1 MSVIEKLKEAV
12 RSVVEAERQDLYAEA
27 RLNDGRVIA
36 TEAEAFSAGASVRV
50 LSEDGEAAPLEAGSY
65 ELSDGGSVTVDESS
79 QVVEMMDDKEEKT
92 EAAEH
97 EEEKDEMAAVK
108 AALVDKFQISP
119 EVAAEIVEVV
129 KEAMAPTEEVEA
141 AEHEEEKEE
150 MKEEKPVE
158 MSAQLSDI
166 TDQMTVALEAI
177 SARLAKLEEAPAA
190 SPDRV
195 LPKAEFSKEINPNLT
210 GVDRAFNVISQFS

>member
-12 RSVVEAERQDLYAEA
+12 KSVVAAERQDLYAEA
-27 RLNDGRVIA
+27 RLNDGRVVA

-65 ELSDGGSVTVDESS
+65 ELSDGGTLNVDADSK
-79 QVVEMMDDKEEKT
+79 VVEMEEEEKKDEMMDD
-92 EAAEH
+92 
-97 EEEKDEMAAVK
+97 EEKDEMAAVK

-129 KEAMAPTEEVEA
+129 KEAMAPAEVEA
-141 AEHEEEKEE
+141 AEHEDKEEEMEEEKKKEE
-150 MKEEKPVE
+150 MSSHLQDLTHE
-158 MSAQLSDI
+158 MAI
-166 TDQMTVALEAI
+166 ALEAI
-177 SARLAKLEEAPAA
+177 NTRLAKLEEAPAA

-195 LPKAEFSKEINPNLT
+195 LPKAEFKKETNPNLK
-210 GVDRAFNVISQFS
+210 GVDRAFNIISNFS

>member
-36 TEAEAFSAGASVRV
+36 TEAEAFSAGAPVRV
-50 LSEDGEAAPLEAGSY
+50 MSEDGEAAPLEAGSY
-65 ELSDGGSVTVDESS
+65 ELSDGGQVTVDDNS
-79 QVVEMMDDKEEKT
+79 QVVEMEEET
-92 EAAEH
+92 QEVEAAEH

-129 KEAMAPTEEVEA
+129 KEAMAPAEEVEA
-141 AEHEEEKEE
+141 AEEDK
-150 MKEEKPVE
+150 
-158 MSAQLSDI
+158 
-166 TDQMTVALEAI
+166 
-177 SARLAKLEEAPAA
+177 R
-190 SPDRV
+190 R
-195 LPKAEFSKEINPNLT
+195 
-210 GVDRAFNVISQFS
+210 RR

>member
-12 RSVVEAERQDLYAEA
+12 KSVVEAERQDLYAEA
-27 RLNDGRVIA
+27 RLNDGRVVA

-65 ELSDGGSVTVDESS
+65 ELSDGGTLNVDADSK
-79 QVVEMMDDKEEKT
+79 VVEMEEEEKKDEMMDD
-92 EAAEH
+92 
-97 EEEKDEMAAVK
+97 EEKDEMAAVK

-129 KEAMAPTEEVEA
+129 KEAMAPTEVEA
-141 AEHEEEKEE
+141 AEHEDEKEE
-150 MKEEKPVE
+150 MQEEKPVE
-158 MSAQLSDI
+158 MSSHLQDLTHEMAI
-166 TDQMTVALEAI
+166 ALEAI
-177 SARLAKLEEAPAA
+177 NTRLAKLEEAPAA

-195 LPKAEFSKEINPNLT
+195 LPKAEFKKETNPNLK
-210 GVDRAFNVISQFS
+210 GVDRAFNIISNFS

>member
-36 TEAEAFSAGASVRV
+36 TEAEAFSAGAPVRV
-50 LSEDGEAAPLEAGSY
+50 MSEDGEATPLEAGSY
-65 ELSDGGSVTVDESS
+65 ELSDGGQVTVDADSK
-79 QVVEMMDDKEEKT
+79 VVEMMEEEEEKT

-129 KEAMAPTEEVEA
+129 KDAMAPAEEVEA
-141 AEHEEEKEE
+141 AEEEKEE
-150 MKEEKPVE
+150 E
-158 MSAQLSDI
+158 MSEQ
-166 TDQMTVALEAI
+166 
-177 SARLAKLEEAPAA
+177 K
-190 SPDRV
+190 
-195 LPKAEFSKEINPNLT
+195 
-210 GVDRAFNVISQFS
+210 

>member
-12 RSVVEAERQDLYAEA
+12 KSVVAAERQDLYAEA
-27 RLNDGRVIA
+27 RLNDGRVVA

-65 ELSDGGSVTVDESS
+65 ELSDGGTLNVDAESK
-79 QVVEMMDDKEEKT
+79 VVEMEEEENKDEMMDD
-92 EAAEH
+92 
-97 EEEKDEMAAVK
+97 EEKDEMAAVK

-129 KEAMAPTEEVEA
+129 KEAMAPTEEVEVEA
-141 AEHEEEKEE
+141 EEEEPKKEE
-150 MKEEKPVE
+150 MSSHLQDLTHE
-158 MSAQLSDI
+158 MAI
-166 TDQMTVALEAI
+166 ALEAI
-177 SARLAKLEEAPAA
+177 NTRLAKLEEAPAA

-195 LPKAEFSKEINPNLT
+195 LPKAEFKKETNPNLK
-210 GVDRAFNVISQFS
+210 GVDRAFNIISNFS

>member
-36 TEAEAFSAGASVRV
+36 TEAEAFSAGAPVRV
-50 LSEDGEAAPLEAGSY
+50 MSEDGEAAPLEAGSY
-65 ELSDGGSVTVDESS
+65 ELSDGGSVTVDENSA
-79 QVVEMMDDKEEKT
+79 VVEMMEDKEEKV
-92 EAAEH
+92 EAADH

-108 AALVDKFQISP
+108 AALVDKFQITP

-129 KEAMAPTEEVEA
+129 KEAMKPEEVEA
-141 AEHEEEKEE
+141 AEHEDKEEDMKEDKKEE
-150 MKEEKPVE
+150 M
-158 MSAQLSDI
+158 SAHLSAI

-177 SARLAKLEEAPAA
+177 SARLAKLEEQPAA
-190 SPDRV
+190 QPDRV
-195 LPKAEFSKEINPNLT
+195 LPKAEFKKESNPNLS
-210 GVDRAFNVISQFS
+210 GVDHAINIISNLS

>member
-12 RSVVEAERQDLYAEA
+12 KSVVEAERQDLYAEA
-27 RLNDGRVIA
+27 RLNDGRVVA

-65 ELSDGGSVTVDESS
+65 ELSDGGTLNVDADSK
-79 QVVEMMDDKEEKT
+79 VVEMEEEEKV

-129 KEAMAPTEEVEA
+129 KEAMAPAEVEA
-141 AEHEEEKEE
+141 AEHEDEKEE
-150 MKEEKPVE
+150 MAEKKEEMSSHLQDLTHE
-158 MSAQLSDI
+158 MAI
-166 TDQMTVALEAI
+166 ALEAI
-177 SARLAKLEEAPAA
+177 NTRLSKLEEAPAA

-195 LPKAEFSKEINPNLT
+195 LPKAEFKKETNPNLK
-210 GVDRAFNVISQFS
+210 GVDRAFNIISNFS